1 MRSVCSGG
9 ARRVVDVGDDDRDAR
24 RRLRPTDLKALVQ
37 PIEVGSAEIQI
48 SGAIL
53 KLLQTVAEFGGGSG
67 VEPRANGV
75 RGSIP
80 SWLPGLN
87 ETANFVLPIP
97 LHATPEPSIK
107 VRKRHRDRVE
117 RIRLAEGSKP
127 SLRERAAALAL
138 EIEVVRTKDLTD
150 IGIPRCY
157 LARMCN
163 EGLLVKV
170 GYGRYRAAVPK
181 SSLVRDTNA
190 S

>member
-1 MRSVCSGG
+1 MSPTRLSFSDRAIAALPLAASGQQI
-9 ARRVVDVGDDDRDAR
+9 V
-24 RRLRPTDLKALVQ
+24 RPTDLKMLVQ
-37 PIEVGSAEIQI
+37 RIEVGSAEIQI

-53 KLLQTVAEFGGGSG
+53 KLLQTVVEFGRGSG
-67 VEPRANGV
+67 MEPHANGV

-87 ETANFVLPIP
+87 ETANFV
-97 LHATPEPSIK
+97 
-107 VRKRHRDRVE
+107 E
-117 RIRLAEGSKP
+117 RIRLAGGPKP
-127 SLRERAAALAL
+127 SLRERAVALAL
-138 EIEVVRTKDLTD
+138 EMEVVRTKDLTD
-150 IGIPRCY
+150 FGIPRCY

-181 SSLVRDTNA
+181 SSLMRDTNA